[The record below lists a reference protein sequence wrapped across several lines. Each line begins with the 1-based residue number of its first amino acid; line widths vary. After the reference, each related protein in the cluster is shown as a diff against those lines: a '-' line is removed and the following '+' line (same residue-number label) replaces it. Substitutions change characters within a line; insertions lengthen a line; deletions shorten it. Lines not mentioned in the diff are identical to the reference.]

1 MAEKQSDKTESTLRF
16 HVVQD
21 ERFVDLNLYQFGWEK
36 CTPLYQFG
44 PAIRNHFLFHYV
56 ISGKGRLELNYNT
69 YHLEAGQGFLLCPT
83 QISSYFADSQ
93 DPWTYAWMEFDGMRA
108 RECLT
113 LAGLSE
119 NQPIYTPS
127 QTAVKNGLE
136 RHMMALVDNAESSP
150 IRLVGLAMVL
160 LDELI
165 QTSKTKI
172 TAGNKHL
179 RDFYIKEALG
189 FIEANFQKDIS
200 IEDIADASG
209 LNRSY
214 FGRLFKEVFGQSP
227 QQFLIQYRM
236 TKAAELLKASRI
248 SIAKIGSSVGY
259 ENQLHFSRAFKN
271 CFGISPSEYRKKHFL
286 ASEKPIKEET

>member
-1 MAEKQSDKTESTLRF
+1 MTEKQNAKTENTLRF

-21 ERFVDLNLYQFGWEK
+21 ERFVDLTLYQFGWEK

-56 ISGKGRLELNYNT
+56 ISGKGMLELNYNT
-69 YHLEAGQGFLLCPT
+69 YQLEAGQGFLLCPT

-93 DPWTYAWMEFDGMRA
+93 DPWTYAWVEFDGLRA

-113 LAGLSE
+113 LAGLGE
-119 NQPIYTPS
+119 NQPIYTPT
-127 QTAVKNGLE
+127 QTADKNGLE
-136 RHMMALVDNAESSP
+136 RYITALVDNAEASP

-165 QTSKTKI
+165 QTSKTRI

-189 FIEANFQKDIS
+189 YIEANFQKDIS
-200 IEDIADASG
+200 IEDIANASG

-227 QQFLIQYRM
+227 QQFLIHYRM

-248 SIAKIGSSVGY
+248 SIAKIGNSVGY

-271 CFGISPSEYRKKHFL
+271 DFGISPSEYRKKHFF
-286 ASEKPIKEET
+286 ADEKIQ